1 MHVLTMFKIIQNP
14 KSSKFTQTHPK
25 SNFNQ
30 NPEPSKIQN
39 SKSSKFIIQHH
50 QQPMVSYRI
59 SPHDRRP
66 RAEAGRQ
73 TQRELLQVIE
83 DAGFVEGLAPWW
95 NQDGRPYD
103 GKGFFQLSGVSD
115 G

>member
-1 MHVLTMFKIIQNP
+1 
-14 KSSKFTQTHPK
+14 
-25 SNFNQ
+25 
-30 NPEPSKIQN
+30 
-39 SKSSKFIIQHH
+39 
-50 QQPMVSYRI
+50 
-59 SPHDRRP
+59 
-66 RAEAGRQ
+66 
-73 TQRELLQVIE
+73 LLQVIE